1 MKELKKLEERSIN
14 LNSIVAP
21 NVKRIIK
28 QKCLK
33 QSAVAEKAGYTPN
46 QFCSMMNGRK
56 IIKDTDIMNI
66 AIALDVDANE
76 LFRKGDK

>member
-1 MKELKKLEERSIN
+1 M
-14 LNSIVAP
+14 NSIVAP
-21 NVKRIIK
+21 NVKRIIER
-28 QKCLK
+28 KCLK
-33 QSAVAEKAGYTPN
+33 QSAVALKAGYTPN

-56 IIKDTDIMNI
+56 LIKDTDIMNI